1 MRLWIVIVGAL
12 FAASAIVAG
21 WSYWANSAPL
31 IAKWWIGASSLEH
44 AGQWG
49 DSFGAFNAL
58 FGALGFAAVLTTL
71 LVQSRALQLQQQDMH
86 RQRFES
92 SFFELLNL
100 MRTVRA
106 EIRFMHSAE
115 YPEDR
120 PKMRQGKDAVIGA
133 VRELRFWI
141 EMQGGTAAIEQDVLV
156 QQYETYVH
164 KPFESD
170 FGPYF
175 RLIYTM
181 LDRLRSDDLL
191 SESEKARYGNILR
204 SQLPSHE
211 IFLLGVNGLSPVSKD
226 LRDLIEEFRMLKYL
240 PPGLRRETLSRFYP
254 ASAFAP
260 RSSSELPPSKAAIA
274 AETAVQSGDS
284 AAESDAPCEPNEGR

>member
-12 FAASAIVAG
+12 LAASVIVAG

-31 IAKWWIGASSLEH
+31 IAQWWIGASTLEH

-106 EIRFMHSAE
+106 EIRFRHSTE

-120 PKMRQGKDAVIGA
+120 PKMQQGKDAVIGA

-141 EMQGGTAAIEQDVLV
+141 EMQGGSAAIDEGMLV
-156 QQYETYVH
+156 QRYETYVH

-191 SESEKARYGNILR
+191 NEAEKARYGNILR

-226 LRDLIEEFRMLKYL
+226 LRDLIVEFRMLKYL

-254 ASAFAP
+254 DSAFAP
-260 RSSSELPPSKAAIA
+260 RSSSELASAQARIA
-274 AETAVQSGDS
+274 AETPVEADNG
-284 AAESDAPCEPNEGR
+284 AAESDAPREPKDCR